1 MTLGQYNYICC
12 ANVCPAVAYRLGG
25 RGYTACHV
33 TELGRRFPNVGI
45 DGCKHVYTNGWYTLV
60 GQPVANEQKD
70 VGPTLA
76 ANVGPTHLHYVGP
89 TYNQRRMTALGR
101 RLPDVGIN
109 GCKLR
114 LDRRR
119 PNVVTNGWYTLVGQP
134 VANEQ
139 KDVGPTLAA
148 NVGPTQLRTLG
159 QRTANG
165 CMLSGLVVPGGHPS
179 NSWTG
184 PGAA

>member
-1 MTLGQYNYICC
+1 MVGW
-12 ANVCPAVAYRLGG
+12 
-25 RGYTACHV
+25 YTACNV
-33 TELGRRFPNVGI
+33 TELVRLFFPNVGI
-45 DGCKHVYTNGWYTLV
+45 DGCKLRLDRRRPNVDTNGWYTLV
-60 GQPVANEQKD
+60 GQPVANKQKD
-70 VGPTLA
+70 VGPTFA

-89 TYNQRRMTALGR
+89 TYNQRCITELCR
-101 RLPDVGIN
+101 RLPDVGID

-148 NVGPTQLRTLG
+148 NIGPTQLRTLG
-159 QRTANG
+159 QRTTNG
-165 CMLSGLVVPGGHPS
+165 CMLSG
-179 NSWTG
+179 
-184 PGAA
+184 